1 MTDTGLL
8 WPDHTR
14 PDDLELIE
22 KVPLEDRPLPS
33 STYDALRRTAA
44 ELPDATALL
53 VLPDGKRWQA
63 PVETTYAEL
72 LDRVHREANLL
83 AALGVGRTDAV
94 GLLSVNT
101 GGLVS
106 ALLAAEAVGIAAPV
120 NPALRHD
127 HVAGLL
133 QRAGARVLIASGPE
147 LEPQVWELARR
158 LAGELR
164 MDALLA
170 LRPTGAA
177 APAPELDAVEGVTVA
192 YLDDAARARDASR
205 LAVPEPAP
213 DHLAAFF
220 HTGGTTG
227 TPKLAAH
234 THRMQVVDAWAV
246 ALIGPADPTWTVF
259 AALPLFHVNAL
270 VVTTLAPLLRG
281 HRVVWGGPLGYRDL
295 ALVRSF
301 WQVVERYGI
310 AAMSAVPAVYA
321 GLSGV
326 PVDADISTLSLAIVG
341 AAPRPQAVR
350 DAWLTHTGMPLTE
363 GYGLTEA
370 TCATARSFPGS
381 GRPGTVGQRLP
392 YQQVATVSA
401 DPSTGAWR
409 FLGPDEVGTLAISGP
424 TVFPGYVVG
433 RDQRGPVLDAGGKVR
448 DGWLDTG
455 DLGTVSADGFVSL
468 TGHAKD
474 LIIRGGHNI
483 DPAAVEAVFREHPAV
498 VDAGV
503 VGRPDRHSGEV
514 PQAFVV
520 LRDETVD
527 PEEIRAWA
535 ASRVPEP
542 AAAPRH
548 VTVLPV
554 LPVTAVGKPYKLGLR
569 VIATREEL
577 TEALADAGV
586 PVPPDETWCDQ
597 QDGRVTVVL
606 PAPPAEGAHTAAA
619 AVLDSYALDW
629 RFA

>member
-1 MTDTGLL
+1 MTDTSQL
-8 WPDHTR
+8 WPEHAG

-22 KVPLEDRPLPS
+22 KVPLEERPLPA
-33 STYDALRRTAA
+33 STYDALRRTATQV
-44 ELPDATALL
+44 PDAVALL
-53 VLPDGKRWQA
+53 VLPDGERWQS
-63 PVETTYAEL
+63 PEETTYAGL
-72 LDRVHREANLL
+72 LARVHREANLF
-83 AALGVGRTDAV
+83 AGLGIRRTDAV

-133 QRAGARVLIASGPE
+133 ERAGARVLVASGPE
-147 LEPQVWELARR
+147 LEPEVWQLARR

-170 LRPTGAA
+170 LRPAGAA
-177 APAPELDAVEGVTVA
+177 APAPPLAAVEGLEVA
-192 YLDDAARARDASR
+192 YLDDAARGHDASR

-213 DHLAAFF
+213 TDIAAFF

-234 THRMQVVDAWAV
+234 THRMQLVDAWAV
-246 ALIGPADPTWTVF
+246 ALTGTADPTWTVF

-281 HRVVWGGPLGYRDL
+281 HRVVWGGPLGFRDL
-295 ALVRSF
+295 GLVRSF
-301 WQVVERYGI
+301 WRIVERYRV

-321 GLSGV
+321 GLSGL
-326 PVDADISTLSLAIVG
+326 PVDADISSLTLAIVG
-341 AAPRPQAVR
+341 AAPLPEAVR
-350 DAWLTHTGMPLTE
+350 DRWLAHTGLPLTE
-363 GYGLTEA
+363 GYGLTEG
-370 TCATARSFPGS
+370 TCATARSFPGDT
-381 GRPGTVGQRLP
+381 RPGTVGQRFP
-392 YQQVATVSA
+392 YQHVAAVSV
-401 DPSTGAWR
+401 DPATGAWTP
-409 FLGPDEVGTLAISGP
+409 LGPDEVGTLVISGP

-433 RDQRGPVLDAGGKVR
+433 RDERGPVLNAGGKVR

-455 DLGTVSADGFVSL
+455 DLGSVSADGFVSL
-468 TGHAKD
+468 TGRAKD
-474 LIIRGGHNI
+474 VIIRGGHNI
-483 DPAAVEAVFREHPAV
+483 DPAAVEVVFREHPAV
-498 VDAGV
+498 VDVGV

-514 PQAFVV
+514 PHAFVV
-520 LRDETVD
+520 VRDESAD

-548 VTVLPV
+548 VTVLPA

-569 VIATREEL
+569 IIATRDEL
-577 TEALADAGV
+577 SAALADAGV
-586 PVPPDETWCDQ
+586 PVPEDGTWCEQHDA
-597 QDGRVTVVL
+597 RVTVTL
-606 PAPPAEGAHTAAA
+606 PAPTDGPARRAAE
-619 AVLDSYALDW
+619 AVLDAYALEW
-629 RFA
+629 RFS

>member
-1 MTDTGLL
+1 MTDTSLL
-8 WPDHTR
+8 WPEHTG

-22 KVPLEDRPLPS
+22 KVRLDERPLPET
-33 STYDALRRTAA
+33 TYDALRQTAA
-44 ELPDATALL
+44 RTPDATALL
-53 VLPDGKRWQA
+53 VLPDGERWQS
-63 PVETTYAEL
+63 PEQTTYGEL
-72 LDRVHREANLL
+72 LARVHREANLL
-83 AALGVGRTDAV
+83 AALGVARADAV

-106 ALLAAEAVGIAAPV
+106 ALLAAEAVGVAAPV
-120 NPALRHD
+120 NPALRQD

-133 QRAGARVLIASGPE
+133 QRAGVRVLVASGPE

-158 LAGELR
+158 LAEELS
-164 MDALLA
+164 MEALLA

-177 APAPELDAVEGVTVA
+177 ATAPELVGVDGVTVA
-192 YLDDAARARDASR
+192 YLDDAARAHDASE
-205 LAVPEPAP
+205 LVVPAP
-213 DHLAAFF
+213 APGDLAAFF

-234 THRMQVVDAWAV
+234 THRMQVVDAWAI
-246 ALIGPADPTWTVF
+246 ALMGPADPTWTVF

-295 ALVRSF
+295 PLMRSF
-301 WQVVERYGI
+301 WQVVERYRI

-321 GLSGV
+321 GLTAL
-326 PVDADISTLSLAIVG
+326 PVDADISSLSLAIVG
-341 AAPRPQAVR
+341 AAPLPHAVR
-350 DAWLTHTGMPLTE
+350 EGWLAHTGKPLTE

-370 TCATARSFPGS
+370 TCATARSFPGE
-381 GRPGTVGQRLP
+381 GRPSTVGQRLP
-392 YQQVATVSA
+392 YQHVAAVAA
-401 DPSTGAWR
+401 DPETGAWT
-409 FLGPDEVGTLAISGP
+409 FLGPDEVGTLAINGA

-433 RDQRGPVLDAGGKVR
+433 RDARGPVLDAGDKVR
-448 DGWLDTG
+448 EGWLDTG
-455 DLGTVSADGFVSL
+455 DLGSVSADGFVSL
-468 TGHAKD
+468 TGRAKD

-498 VDAGV
+498 VDVGV
-503 VGRPDRHSGEV
+503 VGRPDRHAGEV

-520 LRDETVD
+520 VGDETVD

-535 ASRVPEP
+535 ANRVLEP

-548 VTVLPV
+548 VTVLPA
-554 LPVTAVGKPYKLGLR
+554 LPVTAVGKPYKVGLR

-577 TEALADAGV
+577 TAALAEAGV
-586 PVPPDETWCDQ
+586 PVPPNETWCDQ
-597 QDGRVTVVL
+597 QDGRVTVTF
-606 PAPPAEGAHTAAA
+606 PAPPDERTRAAA
-619 AVLDSYALDW
+619 TAVLDTYALEW

>member
-1 MTDTGLL
+1 
-8 WPDHTR
+8 
-14 PDDLELIE
+14 
-22 KVPLEDRPLPS
+22 
-33 STYDALRRTAA
+33 
-44 ELPDATALL
+44 
-53 VLPDGKRWQA
+53 
-63 PVETTYAEL
+63 
-72 LDRVHREANLL
+72 
-83 AALGVGRTDAV
+83 
-94 GLLSVNT
+94 
-101 GGLVS
+101 
-106 ALLAAEAVGIAAPV
+106 
-120 NPALRHD
+120 
-127 HVAGLL
+127 
-133 QRAGARVLIASGPE
+133 LIASGPE
-147 LEPQVWELARR
+147 LEPQVWEMARR
-158 LAGELR
+158 LAGELGI
-164 MDALLA
+164 DALLA

-177 APAPELDAVEGVTVA
+177 APAPALDAVEGVTVA
-192 YLDDAARARDASR
+192 YLDDAARGHDASR
-205 LAVPEPAP
+205 LAVAEPAP
-213 DHLAAFF
+213 SDLAAFF

-234 THRMQVVDAWAV
+234 THLMQVVDAWAV
-246 ALIGPADPTWTVF
+246 ALIAAGDPTWTVF

-301 WQVVERYGI
+301 WQVVERYRI
-310 AAMSAVPAVYA
+310 AALSAVPAVYA
-321 GLSGV
+321 ALSAV
-326 PVDADISTLSLAIVG
+326 PVDADISTLALAIVG
-341 AAPRPQAVR
+341 AAPLPQAVR

-370 TCATARSFPGS
+370 TCATTRSFPGS

-409 FLGPDEVGTLAISGP
+409 FLGPDDVGTLVISGP

-433 RDQRGPVLDAGGKVR
+433 RDQRGPILDAGDKIS

-455 DLGTVSADGFVSL
+455 DLGSVSADGFVSL
-468 TGHAKD
+468 TGRAKD

-498 VDAGV
+498 VDASV

-514 PQAFVV
+514 PQAFIVV
-520 LRDETVD
+520 RDETAN

-554 LPVTAVGKPYKLGLR
+554 LPVTAVGKPYKVGLR
-569 VIATREEL
+569 VLATREEL
-577 TEALADAGV
+577 TAALAGAGV
-586 PVPPDETWCDQ
+586 PVPPSETWCDQ
-597 QDGRVTVVL
+597 LDGRVEVTF
-606 PAPPAEGAHTAAA
+606 PAPPDEGARKAAA
-619 AVLDSYALDW
+619 AVFDTYVLDW
-629 RFA
+629 RFT